1 MRHLLAT
8 LLLLLSATAA
18 CAEPVAAALV
28 GDAERGQAVFG
39 RCRTCH
45 YPEKGFGH
53 HNGPSL
59 WSLFG
64 RKAGTAEGYAHY
76 SEQMKRAGFV
86 WTPELLDVWLA
97 NPKTFLR
104 DSTMVVFPLSAQ
116 ERADLIAYLQQ
127 FHD

>member
-8 LLLLLSATAA
+8 LLLLLTAA
-18 CAEPVAAALV
+18 AARAEPVAAPLA
-28 GDAERGQAVFG
+28 GNAERGQAVFG

-59 WSLFG
+59 WAVFG

-86 WTPELLDVWLA
+86 WTPELLDFWLA
-97 NPKTFLR
+97 NPQTFLR

-116 ERADLIAYLQQ
+116 ERADLIAYLKQ

>member
-1 MRHLLAT
+1 MRTLLAT
-8 LLLLLSATAA
+8 MILLLGTSSVS
-18 CAEPVAAALV
+18 AEPPAAPLA
-28 GDAERGQAVFG
+28 GNAERGQAIFG

-45 YPEKGFGH
+45 YPEQGFGH

-59 WSLFG
+59 WGIFG
-64 RKAGTAEGYAHY
+64 RKAGSAEGYQY
-76 SEQMKRAGFV
+76 SDAMKNAGFT
-86 WTPELLDVWLA
+86 WTPELLDFWLA

-116 ERADLIAYLQQ
+116 ERADVIAYLRQ